1 MRELNYELTDKDL
14 YNFNLETLTIK
25 QVILNAHKL
34 NLIVFCIFSF
44 MCAIIFTNALMGGIY
59 LLHWFTYI
67 SFTIS
72 FIIAALLFIIIGI
85 LGQILFGGLAIKSHL
100 KGIDRSRKEIIDE
113 NSITNEN
120 SMGKVI
126 YNWSSTKGIYNKKHN
141 ILIFIGTIQAIVI
154 PKRIFNSKEEIDEFW
169 TYIQECYNNAKQ
181 NQ

>member
-25 QVILNAHKL
+25 QVVINAHKL

-44 MCAIIFTNALMGGIY
+44 VQAIIFTNILMGGIY
-59 LLHWFTYI
+59 LQHWFTYI
-67 SFTIS
+67 SIIIS
-72 FIIAALLFIIIGI
+72 FILSLLFLIIIGI
-85 LGQILFGGLAIKSHL
+85 LGQIIFGGLAIKSHL

-113 NSITNEN
+113 NTITNEN